1 MTENLSLHTV
11 EELAHTQVHD
21 CYQCGKCSAGCPVVE
36 RMDILPSQLLRLL
49 QLGRL
54 DKTLAAG
61 AIWECVSCMT
71 CTTRCPKAVD
81 CAGVMDALRQLSIE
95 HGVAAPAQRRTILFQ
110 QAFLDNIRRNGRL
123 AELDLVRK
131 FKTQGFLDDLSVP
144 QLFKDALLGPQ
155 LLRRGKLP
163 LRSRRVK
170 DRKLVGRIFARCLAD
185 NGHAN
190 GKENGSSPL
199 AGDSVRLVPRQG

>member
-1 MTENLSLHTV
+1 MTQSLSLDIV
-11 EELAHTQVHD
+11 EELAHARVHD

-36 RMDILPSQLLRLL
+36 RMDSLPNQVLRLL
-49 QLGRL
+49 QLERIER
-54 DKTLAAG
+54 AVASG

-71 CTTRCPKAVD
+71 CSTRCPKAVD
-81 CAGVMDALRQLSIE
+81 CAGLMDALRQLSIE
-95 HGVAAPAQRRTILFQ
+95 HGLASPAQRRTILFQ

-123 AELDLVRK
+123 AELELVRK

-144 QLFKDALLGPQ
+144 HLFKDALLGPQ

-170 DRKLVGRIFARCLAD
+170 DRKLVGRIFARCSSH
-185 NGHAN
+185 G
-190 GKENGSSPL
+190 GKWTQPAMPGP
-199 AGDSVRLVPRQG
+199 

>member
-1 MTENLSLHTV
+1 
-11 EELAHTQVHD
+11 
-21 CYQCGKCSAGCPVVE
+21 
-36 RMDILPSQLLRLL
+36 MDILPSRLLRLL

-54 DKTLAAG
+54 EKALAAG

-81 CAGVMDALRQLSIE
+81 CAGLMDALRQLSVE
-95 HGVAAPAQRRTILFQ
+95 HGSASPAQRRTILFQ
-110 QAFLDNIRRNGRL
+110 QTFLDNIRRNGRL

-131 FKTQGFLDDLSVP
+131 FKTQGFLDDMSVP

-155 LLRRGKLP
+155 LLRRGKLH

-170 DRKLVGRIFARCLAD
+170 DRKLVGRIFARCLAE
-185 NGHAN
+185 NGHGN
-190 GKENGSSPL
+190 GHGKT
-199 AGDSVRLVPRQG
+199 

>member
-1 MTENLSLHTV
+1 MTASPNLATV
-11 EELAHTQVHD
+11 EDLAHTRVHD

-36 RMDILPSQLLRLL
+36 RMDILPNQLLRLL

-54 DKTLAAG
+54 DKALAAS
-61 AIWECVSCMT
+61 AIWECVSCQT
-71 CTTRCPKAVD
+71 CTTRCPKNVD

-95 HGVAAPAQRRTILFQ
+95 HAVASPAQRRTILFQ

-123 AELDLVRK
+123 AEIDLVRN
-131 FKTQGFLDDLSVP
+131 FKTQGFLGDLNIP
-144 QLFKDALLGPQ
+144 LLFKDSLLAPQ
-155 LLRRGKLP
+155 LLRRGKLH

-185 NGHAN
+185 PGPGNGHPN
-190 GKENGSSPL
+190 
-199 AGDSVRLVPRQG
+199 GDSVEHA

>member
-1 MTENLSLHTV
+1 MTENLTLTTV
-11 EELAHTQVHD
+11 EELAHTHVHD

-54 DKTLAAG
+54 DRALAAG

-81 CAGVMDALRQLSIE
+81 CAGVMDALRQLAIE
-95 HGVAAPAQRRTILFQ
+95 HDVASPAQRRTILFQ

-123 AELDLVRK
+123 AELELVRK
-131 FKTQGFLDDLSVP
+131 FKTQGFLNDLSVP
-144 QLFKDALLGPQ
+144 LLVKDALLAPQ
-155 LLRRGKLP
+155 LLRRGKLH
-163 LRSRRVK
+163 LRSRRVR
-170 DRKLVGRIFARCLAD
+170 DRKLVGRIFARCLD
-185 NGHAN
+185 ENGHGN
-190 GKENGSSPL
+190 GQGNGNGEEP
-199 AGDSVRLVPRQG
+199 A